1 MKALVKFANTP
12 GAVEIRDVP
21 VPEIGREDILLETK
35 AVGVCG
41 FDLEIWQQKIPFP
54 ITVPVIQ
61 GHEFCGVIRKVGAD
75 VRDFAEGDRVVSE
88 TAAVICGKCPQC
100 LTGHYHLCAK
110 RKGFGYGVDGAFT
123 DFVKV
128 PRRCLHRMPDNVS
141 FDQACLTEPA
151 CVTYQAV
158 NVLSTVMP
166 GTPSVV
172 IGPGPIGLFAL
183 QMIKANS
190 AGPIIVVGTGKD
202 LPRLQVARGLG
213 ANVTIDISK
222 EDARQAIMD
231 HTHGQGAPL
240 VVDAAGNEHSLHLAV
255 DVVARE
261 GQITK
266 IGWGPGPVNFS
277 LDPLLSKAARI
288 QGSFSHNWPTWEAV
302 ISMIATGGLKMDPM
316 ISHRIDIDQWLE
328 TFQAIHDGRGVKAVI
343 LFNRG

>member
-1 MKALVKFANTP
+1 MKALVKFDNKP
-12 GAVEIRDVP
+12 GAVEIHDVP
-21 VPEIGREDILLETK
+21 IPEIGRDDVLLETK

-61 GHEFCGVIRKVGAD
+61 GHEFCGIIHKVGAE
-75 VRDFAEGDRVVSE
+75 VNDFAEGDRVVSE
-88 TAAVICGKCPQC
+88 TCAVICGKCPQC

-110 RKGFGYGVDGAFT
+110 RKGFGYGTDGAFT
-123 DFVKV
+123 DYVKV

-141 FDQACLTEPA
+141 FDHAAMTEPA

-166 GTPSVV
+166 GTPAIV

-183 QMIKANS
+183 QMLKANS
-190 AGPIIVVGTGKD
+190 AGPVIVVGTDKD
-202 LPRLQVARGLG
+202 MQRLEVATSLS
-213 ANVTIDISK
+213 ADVTINVSK
-222 EDARQAIMD
+222 MDARQAIMD
-231 HTHGQGAPL
+231 YTHGYGAPL
-240 VVDAAGNEHSLHLAV
+240 VVDAAGNEHALRLAV

-277 LDPLLSKAARI
+277 LDPLLTKAARI

-302 ISMIATGGLKMDPM
+302 ISMIAAGTLKMEPM
-316 ISHRIDIDQWLE
+316 ISHRIAIDQWEE
-328 TFQAIHDGRGVKAVI
+328 TFQAIHDGRGVKAVM
-343 LFNRG
+343 LFNQN